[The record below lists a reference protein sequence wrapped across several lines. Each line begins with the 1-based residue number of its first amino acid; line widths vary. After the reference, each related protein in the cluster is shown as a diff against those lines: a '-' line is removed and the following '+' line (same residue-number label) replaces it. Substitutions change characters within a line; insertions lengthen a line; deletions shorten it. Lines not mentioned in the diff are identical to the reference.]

1 MSKVKTK
8 FGRSV
13 KTAYLNQITNITV
26 DLVSAPTWEELCN
39 YLPEFTTATWRDKAD
54 KIDDIDNR
62 EEIVKSIFKGEML
75 PTALETIRVTFLVD
89 GLDLIDVTHLI
100 RHRTL
105 SFSAQCTADRDMR
118 KDDCMVKPSILVNDK
133 FMNRYMEIVDA
144 AKKLYADMV
153 DSKEVSIFDARTIL
167 PRSLSNFYYVSGSL
181 KDIIAFIKTRKD
193 EAIQPES
200 DNIIAILM
208 WLKLVR
214 QYPAL
219 QECINMDIGG
229 RDEFFCKTALSGHN
243 SLAYLPKSENEV
255 PGLKPEDCIYQK
267 RRADFPG
274 GHYYERR
281 KSDIKKI
288 LRGLR
293 NGDNI

>member
-1 MSKVKTK
+1 MSRVKTK
-8 FGRSV
+8 FG
-13 KTAYLNQITNITV
+13 KKPATAYVNQMTNLTV
-26 DLVSAPTWEELCN
+26 DLVSAPSWEELCS

-54 KIDDIDNR
+54 EGDIDNR
-62 EEIVKSIFKGEML
+62 EEIVKAIFKGEML
-75 PTALETIRVTFLVD
+75 PTALETIRVTFLID

-118 KDDCMVKPSILVNDK
+118 KDDCMVKPSILVNEE
-133 FMNRYMEIVDA
+133 FFSRYKEIVNA
-144 AKKLYADMV
+144 AKQLYADMV

-181 KDIIAFIKTRKD
+181 KDILAFIKTRKD

-200 DNIIAILM
+200 DNIVAILM

-219 QECINMDIGG
+219 QECIDMDIGG

-243 SLAYLPKSENEV
+243 SLAYLPKKENV
-255 PGLKPEDCIYQK
+255 VLGLNPKDCIYK
-267 RRADFPG
+267 RCRADFPG
-274 GHYYERR
+274 GSYYERR
-281 KSDIKKI
+281 KSDIIQI
-288 LRGLR
+288 LKGIR

>member
-1 MSKVKTK
+1 MSRVKTK
-8 FGRSV
+8 FGKAT
-13 KTAYLNQITNITV
+13 KTAYLNQIDTLRVELI
-26 DLVSAPTWEELCN
+26 SAPSWEELCS
-39 YLPEFTTATWRDKAD
+39 YLPEFTTATWRDKVYEGN
-54 KIDDIDNR
+54 IDNR
-62 EEIVKSIFKGEML
+62 EDIVKSIFKGEML
-75 PTALETIRVTFLVD
+75 PTALETIRVTFLIE

-133 FMNRYMEIVDA
+133 FIGRYMEIVDA

-153 DSKEVSIFDARTIL
+153 DSKKVSIFDARTIL

-200 DNIIAILM
+200 DNIVALLM
-208 WLKLVR
+208 WLELVR
-214 QYPAL
+214 KYPAL
-219 QECINMDIGG
+219 QECIDMDIGG
-229 RDEFFCKTALSGHN
+229 RDDFFCKTALSGHN
-243 SLAYLPKSENEV
+243 SLAYLPKQENV
-255 PGLKPEDCIYQK
+255 VLGLKPEDCIYQK

-274 GHYYERR
+274 GHCYERR
-281 KSDIKKI
+281 KSDIKQALKRI
-288 LRGLR
+288 KDG
-293 NGDNI
+293 NNI

>member
-1 MSKVKTK
+1 MGRVKTK
-8 FGRSV
+8 FG
-13 KTAYLNQITNITV
+13 KKPATAYVNQITNLTV
-26 DLVSAPTWEELCN
+26 DLVSAPSWKELCS
-39 YLPEFTTATWRDKAD
+39 YLPEFTTATWRDEAEAGK
-54 KIDDIDNR
+54 IDNR
-62 EEIVKSIFKGEML
+62 EEIVKAIFRGEML
-75 PTALETIRVTFLVD
+75 PTALETIRVTFLID

-118 KDDCMVKPSILVNDK
+118 KDNCMVKPSILVNDE
-133 FMNRYMEIVDA
+133 FFDRYKKIVDD

-208 WLKLVR
+208 WLKLVK

-219 QECINMDIGG
+219 QECIDMDIGG

-243 SLAYLPKSENEV
+243 SLAYLHKPENEV

-274 GHYYERR
+274 GNYYENR
-281 KSDIKKI
+281 KRNILQVLKGIKD
-288 LRGLR
+288 G
-293 NGDNI
+293 NNI

>member
-1 MSKVKTK
+1 MSRVKTK
-8 FGRSV
+8 FGKAT
-13 KTAYLNQITNITV
+13 KTVYLNQINNL
-26 DLVSAPTWEELCN
+26 LVTLVAAPSWTELCS
-39 YLPEFTTATWRDKAD
+39 YLPEFTTATWRDRVYEG
-54 KIDDIDNR
+54 DIDNR
-62 EEIVKSIFKGEML
+62 EEIVKDIFKGKLL

-100 RHRTL
+100 RHRAL

-118 KDDCMVKPSILVNDK
+118 KDDCMVKPSIMVNEE
-133 FMNRYMEIVDA
+133 FLSRYMEIVDA

-200 DNIIAILM
+200 DNIVALLM
-208 WLKLVR
+208 WLELVKK
-214 QYPAL
+214 YPAL

-243 SLAYLPKSENEV
+243 SLAYLPKQENV
-255 PGLKPEDCIYQK
+255 VLGLKPEDCIYQK

-274 GHYYERR
+274 GHFYERR
-281 KSDIKKI
+281 KSDIIQTLKRIKD
-288 LRGLR
+288 
-293 NGDNI
+293 GDNI

>member
-1 MSKVKTK
+1 MGRVKTK
-8 FGRSV
+8 FGEAPE
-13 KTAYLNQITNITV
+13 TDFINQINNIRVT
-26 DLVSAPTWEELCN
+26 LVSAPSWKALCG
-39 YLPEFTTATWRDKAD
+39 YLPEFTTATWQDRPYD
-54 KIDDIDNR
+54 DDIDNR
-62 EEIVKSIFKGEML
+62 EDIVKSIFKGEML
-75 PTALETIRVTFLVD
+75 PTALETVRVTFLVEC
-89 GLDLIDVTHLI
+89 LDLIDVTHLI

-133 FMNRYMEIVDA
+133 FLGRYMEIVDE
-144 AKKLYADMV
+144 AKRLYADMV

-200 DNIIAILM
+200 DNIVALLM
-208 WLKLVR
+208 WLELVKK
-214 QYPAL
+214 YPVL

-243 SLAYLPKSENEV
+243 SLAYLPKQENV
-255 PGLKPEDCIYQK
+255 VLGLKPEDCIYQK

-274 GHYYERR
+274 GHFYERR
-281 KSDIKKI
+281 KSDIIQTLKRIKD
-288 LRGLR
+288 
-293 NGDNI
+293 GDNI